1 MLDMFPFVREALENE
16 EKQTSAKYQYRLKGI
31 VIHYGISEAGHYTSY
46 VRTEGDQWKFFDD
59 DRIYP
64 FDFKDLGR

>member
-1 MLDMFPFVREALENE
+1 MPNQKD
-16 EKQTSAKYQYRLKGI
+16 YQYRLKGI

-46 VRTEGDQWKFFDD
+46 VRTSEKEWKYFDD

-64 FDFKDLGR
+64 FDFKDLGKECFGGTE

>member
-1 MLDMFPFVREALENE
+1 MFPYMREALENE
-16 EKQTSAKYQYRLKGI
+16 EKISSKNHQYRLKGI

-46 VRTEGDQWKFFDD
+46 IRTGQNEWKYFDD

-64 FDFKDLGR
+64 FDFKDLGK